1 MLNRSFFYS
10 LSLSLTAGLLSW
22 FVGGCQ
28 LDQTTEMGSFNEP
41 SALSEPILCP
51 IEFFERVAEAC
62 NGFDD
67 DCDGTVDEHLS
78 DCSGGDVADA
88 SAHCDSLCCRDS
100 LACPSDMMCHFH
112 VDELGR
118 CEPPCLN
125 GSFRLCGF
133 GCTPEFQECVDDV
146 WQPCT
151 APRQRTEQCNGLD
164 DDCDG
169 MTDESDICEDEQDN
183 ERLDGGLRDP
193 DDSSLAADSA
203 VSDFDALVGI
213 SDADLIVDDSTAGDA
228 ALDDASPQIMSCR
241 AHSQC
246 EVGHLCLRQQCQLAL
261 PGDFNLILVSAKVGE
276 GIGDSWSFGLG
287 GDPDLFA
294 DVSSG
299 DQVIGMPSETVDNVR
314 SVTWNHR
321 VRLRLTIEQPIEVCV
336 WDYDGA
342 LRGDNDLAGCV
353 AFTSDQFVEAIRLFR
368 GSRIRENW
376 ALLRPQP
383 TRGEFLEQI
392 TLHIDRL
399 E

>member
-10 LSLSLTAGLLSW
+10 LKLSLTAGMFLW
-22 FVGGCQ
+22 VIGGCQ
-28 LDQTTEMGSFNEP
+28 LDQTTEIGSGKEP

-51 IEFFERVAEAC
+51 IEFFERLAEAC

-67 DCDGTVDEHLS
+67 DCDGEVDEHLS
-78 DCSGGDVADA
+78 NCPEVTVDNV

-112 VDELGR
+112 IDDLGR
-118 CEPPCLN
+118 CEPPCPN

-133 GCTPEFQECVDDV
+133 GCAPEFQECIDDV
-146 WQPCT
+146 WQPCV
-151 APRQRTEQCNGLD
+151 APRKKIEQCNTLD

-169 MTDESDICEDEQDN
+169 KIDESGVCEDEQDN
-183 ERLDGGLRDP
+183 EVLDAGLGNQ
-193 DDSSLAADSA
+193 DDVSLSADGAASPI
-203 VSDFDALVGI
+203 DALVDI
-213 SDADLIVDDSTAGDA
+213 SATDAEASTDGDA
-228 ALDDASPQIMSCR
+228 AIDDVSPQIMSCS

-246 EVGHLCLRQQCQLAL
+246 DVGHLCLRQQCQPAL

-353 AFTSDQFVEAIRLFR
+353 AFTSDQFVEYIRLFR
-368 GSRIRENW
+368 GSRVRENW